1 MEVYGLLASGGIYD
15 WPVIKQ
21 ISWILGQVMN
31 GIYNVMSA
39 IGIENIGVSII
50 IFTIIVYTILLPLTI
65 KQQKF
70 SKMTAV
76 INPEIQKIQKKYAG
90 KKDQVSQQKQ
100 MEETNQVYEK
110 YGVKMSSGCLP
121 SLMQLVILFGL
132 YPVVQN
138 IPEYVTKVRNV
149 YQPLVDQIESV
160 KGYQGIIES
169 VAGSTAGLYDFSTS
183 NGVIE
188 ALYKFQTSSWNA
200 LIEQMPSVENT
211 ARETIQEVGRLNNF
225 LGIDIGSHP
234 WNLLTDAIAAA
245 SIGGIILAV
254 IIPILAGL
262 TQFISVKLSQMTSTV
277 STQDS
282 DPVLVAQKG
291 HGQGNVGDVYPL
303 AVGNPPAVDHL
314 ADQVFPVVL
323 QKDQLNQ
330 AVVDENPVPRLDVP
344 GQPFIGN
351 GRHLIAAHHIPGG
364 EGKHIPRQQLRLAAL
379 NEPQAHLRAL
389 GVQQRGHRDPQPFP
403 HFHKLVKPRL
413 VLRMGL
419 MGEVE
424 AGHIHPRMDELFQPA
439 FHVRGRSESTDNFCL
454 THRRPSF
461 LYLLHT
467 F

>member
-76 INPEIQKIQKKYAG
+76 MNPEIQKIQKKYAG

-160 KGYQGIIES
+160 KGYQGIMES

-188 ALYKFQTSSWNA
+188 ALYRFQTSSWNA

-262 TQFISVKLSQMTSTV
+262 TQFISVKLSQMTSTA

-282 DPVLVAQKG
+282 DNPMMNSMKTMTYTMPLISVVFGFTLPAGLGLYWVASAAVRSVQQLAVNKYLKSKSVEDMIEENRKKAQKKREKKG
-291 HGQGNVGDVYPL
+291 TSAEEINRMATKSTRNVGTSSK
-303 AVGNPPAVDHL
+303 ARKEL
-314 ADQVFPVVL
+314 ADPAKEEKIRRAKESAMSAKPGSLTSKAYLVSRYNSG
-323 QKDQLNQ
+323 QKTEEKAPEDTEDK
-330 AVVDENPVPRLDVP
+330 ADKSKDKKR
-344 GQPFIGN
+344 
-351 GRHLIAAHHIPGG
+351 
-364 EGKHIPRQQLRLAAL
+364 K
-379 NEPQAHLRAL
+379 
-389 GVQQRGHRDPQPFP
+389 
-403 HFHKLVKPRL
+403 K
-413 VLRMGL
+413 
-419 MGEVE
+419 
-424 AGHIHPRMDELFQPA
+424 
-439 FHVRGRSESTDNFCL
+439 
-454 THRRPSF
+454 
-461 LYLLHT
+461 
-467 F
+467 